1 MAEKGILDG
10 IRVIEAATYI
20 FGPAAA
26 TVMSDFG
33 AEVIKVERPGT
44 GDPYRYLSYIR
55 PMPVSEVN
63 YCWLLDGRN
72 KKSIALNLA
81 RESGRQVL
89 IKLIE
94 TADVFITNYQ
104 PSVLDKL
111 KLNYEDI
118 KPINERLIYAHATGY
133 GEEGDEIEKPGFDM
147 TALWA
152 RSGLMDAVYDAEGQP
167 ALSVAGMGDHP
178 SAMTLFG
185 GILLALYQRERTGRG
200 AKVSNS
206 LMANG
211 AWANSCL
218 LQAAL
223 CQATPYTRGTRAS
236 AFNPMV
242 NHYTSR
248 DGKRF
253 IFCLIQA
260 EKDWPALCRATG
272 RAELI
277 DDARFATGEARVENA
292 AALIKIFD
300 RALAEKDMEEW
311 EAIFAEYE
319 LAWSPVSSIEE
330 VARDRQMEANRM
342 FIEMD
347 HPQHG
352 KIKTINSPVFI
363 SDAEKV
369 APRPAPEVGEHT
381 HEILRELGYSE
392 QLIEELLD
400 SKAVG

>member
-1 MAEKGILDG
+1 MEEKGILDG
-10 IRVIEAATYI
+10 IRIIEAATYI

-33 AEVIKVERPGT
+33 AEVIKVERPGM

-55 PMPVSEVN
+55 PMPVSEMN

-81 RESGRQVL
+81 DASGRDVL

-104 PSVLDKL
+104 PSVIDKL
-111 KLNYEDI
+111 RLNYEDL
-118 KPINERLIYAHATGY
+118 KPLNERLIYAHATGY
-133 GEEGDEIEKPGFDM
+133 GEAGDEIEKPGFDM

-185 GILLALYQRERTGRG
+185 GIMLALYQRERTGRG

-218 LQAAL
+218 IQAAL
-223 CQATPYTRGTRAS
+223 CSATPYTRGTRS
-236 AFNPMV
+236 TAFNPMV

-248 DGKRF
+248 NGKRF
-253 IFCLIQA
+253 IICLIQA
-260 EKDWPALCRATG
+260 DKDWPGLCRATG
-272 RAELI
+272 RADLI
-277 DDARFATGEARVENA
+277 ADARFATGEARVENA
-292 AALIKIFD
+292 AQLIAILD

-311 EAIFAEYE
+311 EAIFASHE
-319 LAWSPVSSIEE
+319 LAWSPVSTIEE
-330 VARDRQMEANRM
+330 VARDKQMEANRM
-342 FIEMD
+342 FVEMD
-347 HPQHG
+347 HPKHG
-352 KIKTINSPVFI
+352 KLKTVNSPLFI

-381 HEILRELGYSE
+381 REILREIGYTE
-392 QLIEELLD
+392 QMIKELLD
-400 SKAVG
+400 AKAAG

>member
-1 MAEKGILDG
+1 
-10 IRVIEAATYI
+10 
-20 FGPAAA
+20 
-26 TVMSDFG
+26 
-33 AEVIKVERPGT
+33 VERPVM

-81 RESGRQVL
+81 SESGREVL
-89 IKLIE
+89 LKLIG

-111 KLNYEDI
+111 RLNYEDV
-118 KPINERLIYAHATGY
+118 KPLNERLIYAHATGY
-133 GEEGDEIEKPGFDM
+133 GEAGEEIEKPGFDM

-178 SAMTLFG
+178 SAMTLFS
-185 GILLALYQRERTGRG
+185 GIMLALYQRERTGRG

-218 LQAAL
+218 IQAAL
-223 CQATPYTRGTRAS
+223 CQATPYERGTRS
-236 AFNPMV
+236 RAFNPMV

-253 IFCLIQA
+253 ICCMIQP

-272 RAELI
+272 LSELI
-277 DDARFATGEARVENA
+277 ADARFATGEARVENA
-292 AALIKIFD
+292 AALISILD
-300 RALAEKDMEEW
+300 RALAEKDMQEW

-319 LAWSPVSSIEE
+319 LVWSPVSTIEE
-330 VARDRQMEANRM
+330 VARDPQMEANRM
-342 FIEMD
+342 FVEMD
-347 HPQHG
+347 HPRHG
-352 KIKTINSPVFI
+352 RIKTVNSPIFI
-363 SDAEKV
+363 SDTEKA

-381 HEILRELGYSE
+381 REILRQLGYAE
-392 QLIEELLD
+392 QAINELLD
-400 SKAVG
+400 SKAAG